1 MSIAPRSLTP
11 AQYIAGSNI
20 PLTAA
25 QVRNAVLIMDLFTR
39 AGYAPHVALAAVA
52 NAQAE
57 SKLNER
63 AEGDAGK
70 SIGLFQL
77 YDNGAGKGMTKYA
90 RMNPTA
96 NTARIIAEV
105 ARYGSRVLAAKN
117 IQDAS
122 QFFGRDV
129 ERYSQSLDPEE
140 AENRRNLARRLFPSW
155 KDTPSKDLPK
165 ITVGWSALP
174 LLFVAGVS
182 WIAYRR
188 WKKQPLL
195 PTKIRQAVPVSLR
208 RVIS

>member
-1 MSIAPRSLTP
+1 MSGTPRTLTP

-20 PLTAA
+20 PLTAKQRA
-25 QVRNAVLIMDLFTR
+25 NAELILDLFTR
-39 AGYAPHVALAAVA
+39 AGYGPHVALAAVA

-63 AEGDAGK
+63 AEGDGGK

-90 RMNPTA
+90 RMNPTT
-96 NTARIIAEV
+96 NTLRIIAEV
-105 ARYGSRVLAAKN
+105 ARYGNRVVAAQN

-129 ERYSQSLDPEE
+129 ERYNQALDPGE
-140 AENRRNLARRLFPSW
+140 AENRRNLARRLFPAW
-155 KDTPSKDLPK
+155 KDTTSKDLPR
-165 ITVGWSALP
+165 ITVGWSKVAW
-174 LLFVAGVS
+174 LFVAGLG

-188 WKKQPLL
+188 YRKQPLL
-195 PTKIRQAVPVSLR
+195 PAKVKSFVPSSLR